1 MYDFL
6 QGPAANT
13 MAGSRKQGK
22 SAQLKRFISEL
33 IQVASNT
40 GTSLFTE
47 SQLRDLHGALQ
58 MATAYPFGE
67 LLEALNQHGYILK
80 KGPGQ
85 FKLSVT

>member
-6 QGPAANT
+6 QGNTAPAK
-13 MAGSRKQGK
+13 GKGK

-33 IQVASNT
+33 IKVASNT
-40 GTSLFTE
+40 GTAMFTE

-58 MATAYPFGE
+58 MSTAYAFNE
-67 LLEALNQHGYILK
+67 LLEALNQHGYILR

-85 FKLSVT
+85 FKLCVT